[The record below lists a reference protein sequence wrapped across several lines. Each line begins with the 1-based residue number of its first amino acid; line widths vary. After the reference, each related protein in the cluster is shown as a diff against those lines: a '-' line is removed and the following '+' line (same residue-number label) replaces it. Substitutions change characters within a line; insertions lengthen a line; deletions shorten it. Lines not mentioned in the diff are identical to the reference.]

1 MNELVRKGNVY
12 RSIHSD
18 SRMYY
23 VIKVGARSANVVN
36 MRTGLEYI
44 VRFDALLTNN
54 ELVGTPYTPKKETI
68 QHETSKC
75 KHSAISS

>member
-1 MNELVRKGNVY
+1 MNEPVRKGNVY

-36 MRTGLEYI
+36 IRTGLEYI
-44 VRFDALLTNN
+44 IRFDALLAHN
-54 ELVGTPYTPKKETI
+54 ELVGAPYEGV
-68 QHETSKC
+68 C
-75 KHSAISS
+75 K